1 MDYHLD
7 FLGSRPDKALLIV
20 LAYRKHLLTVQAGL
34 TERFGDL
41 KIPDELDE
49 DLRYADYC
57 TDRLGEES
65 AVSFSDG
72 AAEFIK
78 RAFVYN
84 LAELDARIADARAK
98 GASEDMLEA
107 VFKEKIAIEKELGM
121 KAFARI
127 ETRAPFRSV
136 APNTAME
143 TPAKDYDVFIS
154 HASEDKEAVARPLA
168 EALSKQGVRVWIDE
182 GQLTVGDSL
191 RQSIDQGLA
200 RSRFGIVI
208 LSRKFFEKHWPKLE
222 LNGLAAREVDGQKV
236 ILPVWHKITREEIL
250 LQSPILADRLAAN
263 SESGLAT
270 VVDSLIAA
278 MRSRK

>member
-1 MDYHLD
+1 MD